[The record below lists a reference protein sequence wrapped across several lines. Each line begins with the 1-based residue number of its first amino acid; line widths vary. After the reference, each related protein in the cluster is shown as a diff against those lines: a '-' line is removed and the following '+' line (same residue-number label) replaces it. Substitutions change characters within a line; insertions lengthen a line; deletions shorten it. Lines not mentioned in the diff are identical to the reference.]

1 VKQALQRFDDPKRK
15 AIAAELHRLEN
26 VGFIKEI
33 KTLSWVSNPIIVPQ
47 KNTDV
52 HRIYVDYTTL
62 KKHCPKDPFP
72 LPMIDQ
78 IIDSTMGCAR
88 LLIRISSM
96 ILEFYPDLS
105 QRVNQIDRSSNHVM
119 NATQRRG
126 TNPASNMKVINMPKT
141 LS

>member
-1 VKQALQRFDDPKRK
+1 VKQALRRFDDPKHK
-15 AIAAELHRLEN
+15 AIAAKLHRLEN

-52 HRIYVDYTTL
+52 RCIYVDYTAL
-62 KKHCPKDPFP
+62 KKHCHKDPFP
-72 LPMIDQ
+72 LPMTDQ

-96 ILEFYPDLS
+96 ILKFCPDLS

-119 NATQRRG
+119 NATRRRG
-126 TNPASNMKVINMPKT
+126 TNLGSNMKVINTPKT

>member
-1 VKQALQRFDDPKRK
+1 VKQALRRFDDPKCK

-52 HRIYVDYTTL
+52 RRIYVDYTAL
-62 KKHCPKDPFP
+62 KKDCPKDPFP

-96 ILEFYPDLS
+96 ILEFCPDLS
-105 QRVNQIDRSSNHVM
+105 QRVNQIDRSSNHAM
-119 NATQRRG
+119 NAT
-126 TNPASNMKVINMPKT
+126 
-141 LS
+141 